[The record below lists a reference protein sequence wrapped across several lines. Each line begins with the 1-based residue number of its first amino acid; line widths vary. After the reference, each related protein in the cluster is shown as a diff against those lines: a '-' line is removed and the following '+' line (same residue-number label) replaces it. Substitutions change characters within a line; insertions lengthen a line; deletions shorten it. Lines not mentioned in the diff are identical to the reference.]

1 MKREAIQYVYVAYKK
16 KKTRHNC
23 INCVGNTE
31 IIIRVQTWVLA
42 LITES
47 LCHTNL
53 LSGLQPFCASDHHLR
68 TWLYIF

>member
-1 MKREAIQYVYVAYKK
+1 MCMLRTKK
-16 KKTRHNC
+16 KPRHNC

-31 IIIRVQTWVLA
+31 ITIRVQTWVLA

-53 LSGLQPFCASDHHLR
+53 LSGLQPFCAS
-68 TWLYIF
+68 YF

>member
-1 MKREAIQYVYVAYKK
+1 MSMLRTKK
-16 KKTRHNC
+16 KKQHNC

-68 TWLYIF
+68 T